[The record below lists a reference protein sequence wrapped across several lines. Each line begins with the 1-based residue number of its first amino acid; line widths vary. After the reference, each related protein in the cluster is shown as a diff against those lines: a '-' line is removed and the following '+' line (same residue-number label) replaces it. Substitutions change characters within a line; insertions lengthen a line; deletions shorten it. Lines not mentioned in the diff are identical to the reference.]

1 MEKAQRTMLEFT
13 EPSKI
18 VLHLIL
24 AQHMFKVKYISSLAI
39 DGLC

>member
-1 MEKAQRTMLEFT
+1 MEEVQRTMLELT

-24 AQHMFKVKYISSLAI
+24 AQHMFKYISSLAI